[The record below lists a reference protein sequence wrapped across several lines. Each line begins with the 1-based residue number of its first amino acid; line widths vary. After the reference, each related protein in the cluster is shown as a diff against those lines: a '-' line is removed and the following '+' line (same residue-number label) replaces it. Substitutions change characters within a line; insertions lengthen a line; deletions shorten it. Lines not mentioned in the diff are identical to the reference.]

1 MEVTE
6 LNAHVREVSGKGFS
20 RRLRKEGLIPAVLY
34 GHGAE
39 TILLKVSATELANL
53 RKKEEKAF
61 IKLIIDDQGKKIEK
75 LSIVKE
81 LQLEPVS
88 RRFVHADFYE
98 IKMDHK
104 FTFDIPLHFSGKP
117 EGVEDGGEL
126 HFIKR
131 ELKVSCL
138 PGMRPEFIS
147 IDISGL
153 QIGDTFK
160 VQDIAPMEGVIILDQ
175 GDAAIAAVT
184 AVKGAKQ
191 LEGEP
196 GAEEGAAA
204 ADAEQTAGQV

>member
-6 LNAHVREVSGKGFS
+6 LNAHVRETTGKGFS

-34 GHGAE
+34 GPGAE
-39 TILLKVSATELANL
+39 SILLKLSAAELATL

-61 IKLIIDDQGKKIEK
+61 IKLIIDDHGKRIEK

-98 IKMDHK
+98 IQMDHA

-117 EGVEDGGEL
+117 AGVEDGGEL
-126 HFIKR
+126 HLIKR

-138 PGMRPEFIS
+138 PGARPESIS
-147 IDISGL
+147 IDIGGL
-153 QIGDTFK
+153 QVGDTFK

-184 AVKGAKQ
+184 AVKSAKQ
-191 LEGEP
+191 IEVEP
-196 GAEEGAAA
+196 GTEEVAAE
-204 ADAEQTAGQV
+204 ADAK

>member
-1 MEVTE
+1 MEVAE
-6 LNAHVREVSGKGFS
+6 LNARVRETSGKGFS

-34 GHGAE
+34 GPGAE
-39 TILLKVSATELANL
+39 TILLKVSAAELANL

-81 LQLEPVS
+81 LQLEPLS

-98 IKMDHK
+98 IKMDHTL
-104 FTFDIPLHFSGKP
+104 TFDIPLHFSGKP
-117 EGVEDGGEL
+117 EGVKDGGEL
-126 HFIKR
+126 HLIKR

-138 PGMRPEFIS
+138 PGIRPEFIS

-160 VQDIAPMEGVIILDQ
+160 VQDIASMEGVIILDQ
-175 GDAAIAAVT
+175 SDAAIAALT
-184 AVKGAKQ
+184 AVKSAKQ
-191 LEGEP
+191 LEGGP

-204 ADAEQTAGQV
+204 VDAEQTAGHV

>member
-6 LNAHVREVSGKGFS
+6 LNAHVRKVSGKGFS

-39 TILLKVSATELANL
+39 TILLKVSATELATL

-88 RRFVHADFYE
+88 RRFFHADFYE
-98 IKMDHK
+98 IKMDQA

-117 EGVEDGGEL
+117 EGVEGGGEL
-126 HFIKR
+126 HLIKR

-138 PGMRPEFIS
+138 PGVRPESIS

-153 QIGDTFK
+153 QIGGTFK

-184 AVKGAKQ
+184 AVKSVKQ
-191 LEGEP
+191 LEEEP
-196 GAEEGAAA
+196 VVEEVAAA
-204 ADAEQTAGQV
+204 ADEK